1 MEEQEVP
8 IEKVQEHIEHHARMS
23 PEKWISAVALTT
35 ALLAALAALAS
46 LLSGENAN
54 EGMVSEIKAAN
65 QWSYYQAKGIKSGLL
80 GSKTE
85 LLEVLGHPVAK
96 ADTDKLAEYARDQKE
111 IRETAEQHEKAAE
124 ARMHTHLIFARGVT
138 FFQIAIS
145 IAAISILTKRRVFW
159 GVSLVFGAIGILS
172 LLHGLLS
179 HHF

>member
-8 IEKVQEHIEHHARMS
+8 IEKVQEHIEEHAHLSR
-23 PEKWISAVALTT
+23 EKWISAVALTT

-46 LLSGENAN
+46 LLSGEHAN
-54 EGMVSEIKAAN
+54 EGMAFEIKAAN

-85 LLEVLGHPVAK
+85 ILEALGHPAVQ
-96 ADTDKLAEYARDQKE
+96 ADIDKLAGYAKEQKE
-111 IRETAEQHEKAAE
+111 IRETAERHEKAAE
-124 ARMHTHLIFARGVT
+124 AHMHTHVIFARGVT

-145 IAAISILTKRRVFW
+145 IAAISILTKQRMFW
-159 GVSLVFGAIGILS
+159 AVSLGFGVLGIFS

-179 HHF
+179 HSF

>member
-8 IEKVQEHIEHHARMS
+8 IEKVQEHIEHHAEMS
-23 PEKWISAVALTT
+23 REKWISAVALTT

-46 LLSGENAN
+46 LLSGEHAN

-85 LLEVLGHPVAK
+85 LLQALGHPATG
-96 ADTDKLAEYARDQKE
+96 ADTDKLAEYSKEQKE
-111 IRETAEQHEKAAE
+111 IRETAERHEKAAE
-124 ARMHTHLIFARGVT
+124 AHMHTHVIFARSVT

-145 IAAISILTKRRVFW
+145 VAAISILTKQRLFW
-159 GVSLVFGAIGILS
+159 AVSLVFGAVGLVSIAHGILS
-172 LLHGLLS
+172 GY
-179 HHF
+179 F